1 MTQEE
6 LPIEPEEKSLGFLN
20 LLVLVLSLFVLSAI
34 TVDTIFEIP
43 HEISTLLD
51 YFDFGICIIFFIE
64 FVYRFSKAENKWR
77 FMRWGWIDLI
87 SSIPMVDW
95 LRAGRILR
103 VIRIIRIIRAFRSI
117 NRLIHH
123 LFKNRAEGTISS
135 MLIFAALLMMFSSI
149 LILQVENAPNSN
161 ILTAEDSIWWAY
173 VTITTVGYGDLYP
186 VTTEGRLIASVL
198 MAGGVGLF
206 GTFAAYVASWFME
219 KLK

>member
-1 MTQEE
+1 MNQEE
-6 LPIEPEEKSLGFLN
+6 NTFEQDDKHLGFLN
-20 LLVLVLSLFVLSAI
+20 LMVLALTIFVLGAI
-34 TVDTIFEIP
+34 AVDTIFEIP
-43 HEISTLLD
+43 NEVSTLLD
-51 YFDFGICIIFFIE
+51 YFDFAICIIFFIE
-64 FVYRFSKAENKWR
+64 FLYRFWRAENKWR

-95 LRAGRILR
+95 LRAGRVLR

-117 NRLIHH
+117 NKLMHH
-123 LFKNRAEGTISS
+123 LFKDRAQGTITS
-135 MLIFAALLMMFSSI
+135 MSIFATMLLMVSSI

-161 ILTAEDSIWWAY
+161 ILSAEDALWWAY

-186 VTTEGRLIASVL
+186 VTTEGRLISAVL
-198 MAGGVGLF
+198 MTGGVGLF